1 MIDKETKM
9 NQELKNF
16 SAGLA
21 DAVEN
26 AGDYTVSVMARRRLP
41 ASGITLDDVHILTAA
56 HVIED
61 DEKIMVGMPD
71 GSQQK
76 AELLGYDP
84 NSDLAV
90 LKLEKPA
97 PTPALLEE
105 QVRVGEL
112 VLAIGRPFQEIQA
125 SLGTLS
131 AKGGPTHNRRGGIL
145 EGHFR
150 TDATP
155 YPGFS
160 GGPLINSEGKVVGIN
175 TSGLTHG
182 SSIAIPIAVAV
193 KIAEMLKEHGTIK
206 RGYLGISGQPVQ
218 LPEEAASSLN
228 REQENG
234 LLIVGMEEEGPAA
247 KGGLMV
253 GDILVGLAGNPI
265 ESHQQLLVRLAGEM
279 VGQETEL
286 EVLRGGK
293 PTALKVT
300 IEERPDVH
308 SETRKGRH
316 FGRWGMRRKKHHG
329 HHHKRRNR
337 GPHPH
342 DDED

>member
-1 MIDKETKM
+1 M
-9 NQELKNF
+9 NKELKNF
-16 SAGLA
+16 SNGLA
-21 DAVEN
+21 DAVQN
-26 AGDYTVSVMARRRLP
+26 AGTYTVSVLARRRLP
-41 ASGITLDDVHILTAA
+41 ASGISLDNEHILTAA

-61 DEKIMVGMPD
+61 DEKIMVGLPD
-71 GSQQK
+71 GSQLAAK
-76 AELLGYDP
+76 LLGYDP

-90 LKLEKPA
+90 LKLENTTA
-97 PTPALLEE
+97 TPAVLED

-112 VLAIGRPFQEIQA
+112 VLAIGRPFQDIQA

-160 GGPLINSEGKVVGIN
+160 GGPLVNTEGNVVGIN

-218 LPEEAASSLN
+218 LPAEATGSLN
-228 REQENG
+228 IEQENG
-234 LLIVGMEEEGPAA
+234 LLIVGLEEEGPAA
-247 KGGLMV
+247 KGGLMI
-253 GDILVGLAGNPI
+253 GDILVGLAGDPI

-279 VGQETEL
+279 VGQEIDL
-286 EVLRGGK
+286 EILRGGK
-293 PTALKVT
+293 PTTLKVT
-300 IEERPDVH
+300 IEERPDAH
-308 SETRKGRH
+308 TDSGQGRR
-316 FGRWGMRRKKHHG
+316 FGRWGMHRQRSHG
-329 HHHKRRNR
+329 QHHHKRRPR
-337 GPHPH
+337 GSHSQ
-342 DDED
+342 DED